1 MVQGKTQGPCTIRQF
16 REWLRH
22 MRGDRNLHE
31 ELKRFSDVSVW
42 RVGPLA
48 HPACSLVT
56 PFAKSLHLLCFHQI
70 IALRSAWLGKVQDW
84 IRTFP
89 AA

>member
-22 MRGDRNLHE
+22 MRGDPNLCE

-42 RVGPLA
+42 RVSVPMAQSASLA
-48 HPACSLVT
+48 A
-56 PFAKSLHLLCFHQI
+56 
-70 IALRSAWLGKVQDW
+70 
-84 IRTFP
+84 
-89 AA
+89 